1 MCLLIMIIA
10 RVEVVFCTN
19 SGSLYFKFC
28 IISRAA
34 YYMCRLF
41 FLFNCCFLMLASV
54 STSQALFFFFF
65 YFQQAEQLMAAAV
78 KQSTGLID
86 CKVNQNSFHF
96 YRRFAA
102 IVDQRIDEIGQ

>member
-41 FLFNCCFLMLASV
+41 FLFNCCFLMLVSV
-54 STSQALFFFFF
+54 SMSQALFNVFS
-65 YFQQAEQLMAAAV
+65 A
-78 KQSTGLID
+78 S
-86 CKVNQNSFHF
+86 
-96 YRRFAA
+96 
-102 IVDQRIDEIGQ
+102 

>member
-1 MCLLIMIIA
+1 M
-10 RVEVVFCTN
+10 
-19 SGSLYFKFC
+19 
-28 IISRAA
+28 
-34 YYMCRLF
+34 
-41 FLFNCCFLMLASV
+41 
-54 STSQALFFFFF
+54 